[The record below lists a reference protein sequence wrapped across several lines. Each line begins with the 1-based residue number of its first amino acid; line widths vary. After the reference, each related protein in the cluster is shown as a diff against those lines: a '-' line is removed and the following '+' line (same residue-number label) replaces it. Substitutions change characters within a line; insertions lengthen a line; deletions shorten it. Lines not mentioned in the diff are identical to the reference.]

1 LLSIYARPL
10 RNIPVLFVQVSK
22 YNISME
28 NKVYKNASIV
38 TGLSVAERG
47 LGFLYRVVLSRLIGA
62 EGLGLY
68 QVALS
73 LFSLFLTV
81 GTGGIPI
88 TVSRMISKCKA
99 NGDTAGERRVVGAGL
114 CACLLLTLP
123 VALLL
128 AIFGKNFTFLF
139 SDSRC
144 FNLFKIL
151 LIGLCFSSIYAV
163 LRGSFWGNKEFLLP
177 SIVEIAEE
185 TVMVIAGVLLLQNVS
200 SPLNGAEK
208 AVWAVVLSYLF
219 SFSLAILLF
228 FLRGYKI
235 SKPKKELKSL
245 FTSSLPI
252 TSVRAG
258 GSLIN
263 SAIAVLLPVMLIR
276 SGMGESDAFAL
287 FGVLSGMVLPLL
299 FIPSTLIGSLSL
311 VLVPELSEDYYRGNY
326 THLYTNLRRGIKF
339 SFLIACAILPFFF
352 TLGYD
357 LGALA
362 FSNLTAGEMISYS
375 APILL
380 PMSLTMITTSMLN
393 SLGFEKQTF
402 LVYFFS
408 AAILLLCVLLLP
420 ALCGGYAYLIGLGA
434 SFSVNALCNFLF
446 LLKKCP
452 LYQNRGKQV
461 FLREFLPH
469 LLAVLPLS
477 LLGYFTHGLLARFFS
492 TPLALFTTTFVL
504 LLATCALYFVTG
516 ALRFEALK
524 KFLPAKRR
532 ERRKTG
538 DF

>member
-1 LLSIYARPL
+1 
-10 RNIPVLFVQVSK
+10 
-22 YNISME
+22 ME

-47 LGFLYRVVLSRLIGA
+47 LGFLYRIVLSRLIGA

-68 QVALS
+68 QIALS

-99 NGDTAGERRVVGAGL
+99 NGDSAGERRYVSAGL
-114 CACLLLTLP
+114 YACLLLTLP
-123 VALLL
+123 VALSL
-128 AIFGKNFTFLF
+128 AFFGEKFTFLF
-139 SDSRC
+139 SDARC
-144 FNLFKIL
+144 FKVFKIL

-163 LRGSFWGNKEFLLP
+163 LRGSFWGNKEFLIP
-177 SIVEIAEE
+177 SIIEIAEE
-185 TVMVIAGVLLLQNVS
+185 TVMVTAGILLLKNVA
-200 SPLNGAEK
+200 SPLEGAEK
-208 AVWAVVLSYLF
+208 AAWAVVLSYLF
-219 SFSLAILLF
+219 SFSLSSLLF
-228 FLRGYKI
+228 FLRGGRL
-235 SKPKKELKSL
+235 SKPKKELKPL

-276 SGMGESDAFAL
+276 SGMGERDALAL

-311 VLVPELSEDYYRGNY
+311 VLVPELSEDYYRKNY
-326 THLYTNLRRGIKF
+326 IRLYANLRRGVKF
-339 SFLIACAILPFFF
+339 SFLVACAILPFFF

-357 LGALA
+357 LGSLA
-362 FSNLTAGEMISYS
+362 FSNPTAGKMLSYS

-408 AAILLLCVLLLP
+408 AAVLLLCVLLLP
-420 ALCGGYAYLIGLGA
+420 CICGGYAYLVGLGA
-434 SFSVNALCNFLF
+434 SFSINALFNFLF

-452 LYQNRGKQV
+452 LYENRGRQT
-461 FLREFLPH
+461 FLKEFLPPF
-469 LLAVLPLS
+469 LSVFPLS
-477 LLGYFTHGLLARFFS
+477 LIGYFTHGLLSHFLS
-492 TPLALFTTTFVL
+492 TPLTLLCTSFVL
-504 LLATCALYFVTG
+504 LLSTCALFFVTG
-516 ALRFEALK
+516 TLRFAPLK
-524 KFLPAKRR
+524 KFLPEKYKPK
-532 ERRKTG
+532 RKTRG
-538 DF
+538 F